1 MAEEEGSST
10 PGSAQK
16 PTLPATATQ
25 QYGVTGLK
33 GYTTGFLSEEF
44 LPALRGQPGAKKFR
58 EMSDNDPVLGS
69 VLFAASM
76 MIRNVNWS
84 LAAAHEGDSAQ
95 QAMEFVD
102 ECLFKDMATPFT
114 DVVEEAMSMLIYGFA
129 PIEKVYKVRR
139 GPAKLPPAPGIGA
152 DRGEWMSYIEQRSR
166 IPAGSLFD
174 DGKIGIHKLSLR
186 AQDTVWQWFFDAHG
200 DWMAFEQTKERGPNV
215 IIPRSKIL
223 LFRTTT
229 TKNNPEARSILRSS
243 YVSYERKKHLEIQE
257 GRFAT
262 RRNGVAV
269 FRIPSQYMDPSA
281 PDRERAIFSYYRD
294 LATKVSTDQQGGMV
308 IPGDRDDKGNPI
320 VDFEWKSL
328 SATGTTGGSASEV
341 IDRIDHR
348 MAMSVLADFVL
359 LGQGSVGSFALSSDK
374 TNLFASALGGFLKAI
389 AEETN
394 SGLIAELCDLN
405 GIKVEDR
412 PVLRP
417 GDIENRDLLQL
428 SQYLSQLASAG
439 MPFFPDDNLENWLRD
454 QAGMP
459 EKPEELDDAIE
470 EKKDGEMQRQMDL
483 MAAKTKAGEK
493 DKPGAK
499 GKPGFGGKKPAPSRA
514 AGDKE

>member
-1 MAEEEGSST
+1 MAEGSTMDGAAQASSST
-10 PGSAQK
+10 VQR
-16 PTLPATATQ
+16 Q
-25 QYGVTGLK
+25 QFGVTGLK

-84 LAAAHEGDSAQ
+84 LTAGSDADSAA
-95 QAMEFVD
+95 QAQEFVD
-102 ECLFKDMATPFT
+102 QCLFKDMATPFT

-129 PIEKVYKVRR
+129 PMEKVYKVRR
-139 GPAKLPPAPGIGA
+139 GPAKLPPAPGA
-152 DRGEWMSYIEQRSR
+152 DAAYGDWIAYIEQRSR
-166 IPAGSLFD
+166 IPAGSLYD
-174 DGKIGIHKLSLR
+174 DGKIGVHKIALR
-186 AQDTVWQWFFDAHG
+186 AQDTVWRWYFDAHG
-200 DWMAFEQTKERGPNV
+200 DWMAMEQQKERGANV
-215 IIPRSKIL
+215 IIPRSKLL

-229 TKNNPEARSILRSS
+229 TKNNPEARSVLRSS

-269 FRIPSQYMDPSA
+269 FRIPSMYMDPGAS
-281 PDRERAIFSYYRD
+281 DRERAIFNYYKD

-308 IPGDRDDKGNPI
+308 IPADRDDKGNPI

-328 SATGTTGGSASEV
+328 SASGTTGGSASEV

-359 LGQGSVGSFALSSDK
+359 LGQQSVGSFALSSDK

-389 AEETN
+389 AEEVNT
-394 SGLIAELCDLN
+394 GLIAELCDLN
-405 GIKVEDR
+405 NIAIEDR
-412 PVLRP
+412 PTLQP

-428 SQYLSQLASAG
+428 SSYLSQLAAAG

-459 EKPEELDDAIE
+459 EKPEELDDAVE

-493 DKPGAK
+493 DEK
-499 GKPGFGGKKPAPSRA
+499 GKKPGTKTA
-514 AGDKE
+514 AEPNAKAEEKE